1 MWLGIPKESPCN
13 YIITPPDSSYLERGN
28 LSVVLQEFN
37 RMDVKSKV
45 AIITGASAGIGQAT
59 ARRFATEGAKL
70 VLAARSTEKLVML
83 AEELYYHGHEALP
96 VTTDMRDPVAV
107 KHMIELAFEHYGRI
121 DILINNAGQAA
132 AGTVADMNLD
142 DFRKIL
148 DLNVFGVLYA
158 MQAAIPKMRHGGG
171 GVIINVS
178 SMVTKMHIPGLSAYS
193 ATKKAL
199 NMLTKTARIELAAD
213 NIRVITVYPRMTST
227 DFAMNSLGN
236 QQLRQRQ
243 RAEVPANVVIDTPE
257 HVAEKI
263 LEAAQKEPAEQFM
276 DK

>member
-1 MWLGIPKESPCN
+1 
-13 YIITPPDSSYLERGN
+13 
-28 LSVVLQEFN
+28 
-37 RMDVKSKV
+37 
-45 AIITGASAGIGQAT
+45 
-59 ARRFATEGAKL
+59 
-70 VLAARSTEKLVML
+70 ML

-96 VTTDMRDPVAV
+96 VTADMRDPVAV
-107 KHMIELAFEHYGRI
+107 KHMIDSIFLHYGHI
-121 DILINNAGQAA
+121 DLFINNADQAA
-132 AGTVADMNLD
+132 AGTVAEMNPD

-148 DLNVFGVLYA
+148 DLNVFGVPYA

-171 GVIINVS
+171 GVVS
-178 SMVTKMHIPGLSAYS
+178 SMVTKMHIPGLSAYA

-199 NMLTKTARIELAAD
+199 NMLTKTARTELAAD

-243 RAEVPANVVIDTPE
+243 RAEVPANVVIDTPKR
-257 HVAEKI
+257 VAEKI